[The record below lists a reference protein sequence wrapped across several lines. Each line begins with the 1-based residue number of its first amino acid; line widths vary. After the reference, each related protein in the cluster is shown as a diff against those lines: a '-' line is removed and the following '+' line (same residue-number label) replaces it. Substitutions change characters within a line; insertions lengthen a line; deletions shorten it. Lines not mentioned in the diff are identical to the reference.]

1 MADDLGDSH
10 PKSLKQGG
18 RLPEKST
25 SERLAGSIYVQGG
38 KSISIQV
45 YPEVNGYSQT
55 LNLYNSNNIL
65 LTTRTAQ
72 TTNNAPL
79 TMSYTPTADGW
90 ISIKVRNADLQ
101 SIGQRVWV
109 NATYTAPAIV
119 NTRTAPILYTKN
131 GSGDEVATTEILKE
145 EENILIYPNPTSDGA
160 VQISIPKYKSGEILQ
175 FNLISTQ
182 GHKLVEIRGDRLA
195 IEREIQSVL
204 NMQPSGLYVAIIQH
218 NRKTYR
224 QKLVLSKRP

>member
-1 MADDLGDSH
+1 
-10 PKSLKQGG
+10 
-18 RLPEKST
+18 
-25 SERLAGSIYVQGG
+25 
-38 KSISIQV
+38 
-45 YPEVNGYSQT
+45 
-55 LNLYNSNNIL
+55 
-65 LTTRTAQ
+65 
-72 TTNNAPL
+72 
-79 TMSYTPTADGW
+79 
-90 ISIKVRNADLQ
+90 VRNADLQ